1 MSKAAYVIR
10 QSQGTDDSI
19 SLGQQRKQVA
29 ALAGQLAD
37 ETEKYD
43 FGNFTGFSIRTK
55 GPDEERID
63 AHPEM
68 QELLE
73 RLRAGEFDYLV
84 ALDDTRIARDGF
96 FEEVKGAVLHGGA
109 EFAFVRDVEDLDSL
123 THGVKRTVETK
134 VKQDEIQKG
143 KVAWEEW
150 AGEAEHVGRPPKG
163 LKYNGSGDGLEP
175 DDEFETVADVILWSE
190 SGLSYREIRERTDY
204 STGTI
209 ANIRERGRDFYE
221 QFGEIDGRNV

>member
-1 MSKAAYVIR
+1 MLTSKAAYVIR

-19 SLGQQRKQVA
+19 SLEQQREQVR
-29 ALAGQLAD
+29 ALAEQLA
-37 ETEKYD
+37 EQTERYD

-55 GPDEERID
+55 EPHEPRID
-63 AHPEM
+63 AHPQM
-68 QELLE
+68 LDLLE
-73 RLRAGEFDYLV
+73 KLRAGEFDYLV

-134 VKQDEIQKG
+134 VKQEEIQKG
-143 KVAWEEW
+143 KSAWKQW
-150 AGEAEHVGRPPKG
+150 ASGAEHVGRPPKG
-163 LKYNGSGDGLEP
+163 LRYSRTGDSLEP
-175 DDEFETVADVILWSE
+175 GEEFETVAEVIRYAE
-190 SGLSYREIRERTDY
+190 SGLSYREIQERTGY

-209 ANIRERGRDFYE
+209 ANIKERGREFYAE
-221 QFGEIDGRNV
+221 YGDV